1 MLDKTG
7 STQPPPRPV
16 IFLDIDG
23 VLNQSGS
30 KSDQHKID
38 PTLLRRFRRL
48 VTVLDARVVLVS
60 TWRHELGGVQWA
72 HDLGIPFED
81 VVPDLRP
88 CSRGNEVR
96 AWLRSHP
103 DAKRFVILDDDDD
116 GYGDMPL
123 FQPNPYTGL
132 SDRVA
137 GAVDAFLTGER
148 QTDSRRTLFVR
159 VGQYIESFVTG
170 HRG

>member
-7 STQPPPRPV
+7 SAQPPPRPV
-16 IFLDIDG
+16 IFLDIDDA
-23 VLNQSGS
+23 LNRSGS
-30 KSDQHKID
+30 KSDQHSID
-38 PTLLRRFRRL
+38 NTLLDRFKRL
-48 VTVLDARVVLVS
+48 ATSVDAGVVLVS
-60 TWRHELGGVQWA
+60 TWPRAGARPA
-72 HDLGIPFED
+72 HNLGIPFED

-88 CSRGNEVR
+88 RCRGDEVR

-103 DAKRFVILDDDDD
+103 DVTRFMILDDDDN
-116 GYGDMPL
+116 GYGEMPL

-132 SDRVA
+132 SDSVA

-159 VGQYIESFVTG
+159 VGQYLKSFVTG